1 MPRRTATLL
10 QSILA
15 PVLGLVLALAAG
27 CKAKPADPP
36 PAVPQ
41 AVASRPTATPEPRLP
56 DPAADAVEL
65 EARSV
70 TAMQRL
76 ADALAG
82 HASNCDQVAGDL
94 RAFVAGNKP
103 LLGQLLAQ
111 QQHAGDG
118 QRAAFAQRPAAI
130 AVAHK
135 LQEAMA
141 MCAAN
146 PAVAAAMREFPAD

>member
-10 QSILA
+10 PLI
-15 PVLGLVLALAAG
+15 LALAAG
-27 CKAKPADPP
+27 CKAKPAKPADPP
-36 PAVPQ
+36 PAAPQ

-65 EARSV
+65 EARSI

-82 HASNCDQVAGDL
+82 HAGNCDQVAGDL
-94 RAFVAGNKP
+94 RAFVTGNKP
-103 LLGQLLAQ
+103 MLGQLLAQ
-111 QQHAGDG
+111 QQQHASDG

-135 LQEAMA
+135 LQAAMA

-146 PAVAAAMREFPAD
+146 PAVVAAMREFPAD